1 MIEWNSLFWIDL
13 VFLLFYPLSGR
24 IRKPQFMQNF
34 CSIKK
39 KKRGKIRKKKT
50 LKGNIGIDYISNKS
64 YYKWMGI
71 KSIFVGLNNSSV
83 IINM

>member
-24 IRKPQFMQNF
+24 IRKPQFMLNF
-34 CSIKK
+34 CSILKK
-39 KKRGKIRKKKT
+39 NEKIRKKT
-50 LKGNIGIDYISNKS
+50 LKGNIGIDYISNKN

-71 KSIFVGLNNSSV
+71 ESIFVGLNNSSV